1 METTRCVMRTVIEQ
15 WFPSLAV
22 LENQLKFVLG
32 GGEQTK
38 MSGFY
43 PDSLNPTLKDGKV
56 YILPSLPR

>member
-1 METTRCVMRTVIEQ
+1 MRTGIEQ

-38 MSGFY
+38 MPGFY